1 MEAKIFTNI
10 MDIASCDEKTVDFF
24 SFVTSSRSLLVIK
37 SLIVIFMFLHVLR
50 ITIWRIQQKQLRSK
64 RIFFISHCCNFAP
77 VIKSIFAQ
85 INYTQFICWKALK
98 NWKKLLEIMSN
109 KRKLENSTFGPKIYI
124 FQHDLFSLSAFFTEL
139 HRIAN
144 CLLEDFKLA
153 KLSSELDSLFREQND

>member
-64 RIFFISHCCNFAP
+64 RIFFISHCCNFAS

-98 NWKKLLEIMSN
+98 NWKKTPRNNEQQEETWKFHLWTKNLYFSTRSVFF
-109 KRKLENSTFGPKIYI
+109 KCFFYRASSHCKLPPWGF
-124 FQHDLFSLSAFFTEL
+124 
-139 HRIAN
+139 
-144 CLLEDFKLA
+144 
-153 KLSSELDSLFREQND
+153 